1 MSVFNTSSL
10 VPVSLFFVLSCMY
23 LLLTSTLL
31 SSSLFREECD
41 PLPSEGSQKSLLTLS
56 FPRFPMLSR
65 PSLPS
70 NKGWAT
76 LSATTYNIPIKQ
88 VSTPIPSWLLSPT
101 MPTMPQQNRLSESEM
116 GFDFL
121 SMFWFLNQVKGFLY
135 LLYYLCYVIYVYW
148 TQESVFLDFSN
159 L

>member
-101 MPTMPQQNRLSESEM
+101 MPQQNRLSESEM
-116 GFDFL
+116 GFDLL

-135 LLYYLCYVIYVYW
+135 LLYYLCIIL
-148 TQESVFLDFSN
+148 VFIGPKKAYF
-159 L
+159 